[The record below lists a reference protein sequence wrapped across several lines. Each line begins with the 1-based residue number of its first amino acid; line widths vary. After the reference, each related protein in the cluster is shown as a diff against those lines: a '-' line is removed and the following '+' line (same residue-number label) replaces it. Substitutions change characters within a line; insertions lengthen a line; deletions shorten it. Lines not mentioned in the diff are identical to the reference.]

1 MDLKT
6 LHYFTVVAEELNITK
21 AAKILMMSQPP
32 LSNAMHRLE
41 EELHT
46 SLFLRGRRSLTL
58 TEEGKYLYRKA
69 KDILALSDKTKN
81 DILLMKG
88 GVGGTIALGIVDG
101 FSAKESA
108 TLIKEFTINHPFVHF
123 RILSGNSDALI
134 EKMRLGIIS
143 MAIIS
148 SPYDQVSL
156 NAFPLMKED
165 LVAILRSEHPLAKKE
180 SLSLSDLGSEP
191 LIVPSRKSQIEA
203 IRRGFRKFSIDPLL
217 YCESDT
223 AEQAFALAMEGLGI
237 AIFPIGER
245 LLSDE
250 VTFRLIENGLPRQEY
265 LFVWRKG
272 HQLPTIEEEFIDHL
286 KKKTG
291 V

>member
-46 SLFLRGRRSLTL
+46 SLFVRGKRNLTL

-88 GVGGTIALGIVDG
+88 GVGGTISLGIVDG
-101 FSAKESA
+101 FSSKLGASW
-108 TLIKEFTINHPFVHF
+108 IRQFTIDHPFVHF
-123 RILSGNSDALI
+123 RILSGDSEALI
-134 EKMRLGIIS
+134 EKMRLGLIS

-156 NAFPLMKED
+156 NAFPLYEEEV
-165 LVAILRSEHPLAKKE
+165 VAILPKDHPLAEKE
-180 SLSLSDLGSEP
+180 SLSLSDLSSEP
-191 LIVPSRKSQIEA
+191 LIVPSRKSKIEA
-203 IRRGFRKFSIDPLL
+203 IRKSFRKLSVDPLL

-223 AEQAFALAMEGLGI
+223 LEQAVALAGEGLGI
-237 AIFPIGER
+237 AIFPKEEPPMSESVICKK
-245 LLSDE
+245 
-250 VTFRLIENGLPRQEY
+250 IEGALPKQEY

-291 V
+291 A